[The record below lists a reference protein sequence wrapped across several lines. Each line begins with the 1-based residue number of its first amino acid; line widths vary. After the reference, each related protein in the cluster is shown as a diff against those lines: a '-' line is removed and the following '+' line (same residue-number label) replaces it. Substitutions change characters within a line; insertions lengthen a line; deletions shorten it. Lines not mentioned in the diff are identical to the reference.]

1 MAQKAAGT
9 RGGKLKIVLG
19 GLLLLG
25 VAMQLI
31 PPFLD
36 HTNPPVKAEPPWDS
50 PRTRETF
57 FRVCGDCHS
66 NETVWPWYSSIAP
79 GSWLIERDVK
89 VGRSEFNVSEW
100 GRAHN
105 PGEDAAIMVE
115 KGEMPLAPYLLLHP
129 EARLSDAEKAE
140 FMKGLEAT
148 FSEDSGE

>member
-1 MAQKAAGT
+1 
-9 RGGKLKIVLG
+9 
-19 GLLLLG
+19 
-25 VAMQLI
+25 
-31 PPFLD
+31 
-36 HTNPPVKAEPPWDS
+36 VKAEPPWES

-57 FRVCGDCHS
+57 FRACGDCHS

-89 VGRSEFNVSEW
+89 EGRAAFNVSEW

-148 FSEDSGE
+148 FSGDSGGE